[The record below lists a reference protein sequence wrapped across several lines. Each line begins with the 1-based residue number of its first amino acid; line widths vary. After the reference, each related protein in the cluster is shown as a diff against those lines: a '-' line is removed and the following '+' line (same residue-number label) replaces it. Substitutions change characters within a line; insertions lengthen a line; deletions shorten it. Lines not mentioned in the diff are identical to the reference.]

1 MTLVKE
7 AISILKEHNLKITKQ
22 RQALLEYLTNYQ
34 HRYVDITQVDKYM
47 HTLFPGMS
55 HNTIYRNIKDFDNL
69 GIIETQEKPSGACV
83 KYQCDFGNLHHHH
96 FICEKCGKVEEIN
109 LCPLNDLLQT
119 QLPGYQIDG
128 HRFEVYGVCDKCRKN
143 S

>member
-22 RQALLEYLTNYQ
+22 RQALLEYLSNYQ
-34 HRYVDITQVDKYM
+34 HRYVDITQVDK
-47 HTLFPGMS
+47 
-55 HNTIYRNIKDFDNL
+55 
-69 GIIETQEKPSGACV
+69 SGACV

>member
-22 RQALLEYLTNYQ
+22 RQALLEYLSNYQ

-69 GIIETQEKPSGACV
+69 GIIETQANVV
-83 KYQCDFGNLHHHH
+83 KTLSKSLKLHHKK
-96 FICEKCGKVEEIN
+96 FM
-109 LCPLNDLLQT
+109 
-119 QLPGYQIDG
+119 YS
-128 HRFEVYGVCDKCRKN
+128 FERM
-143 S
+143 